1 MAKSRQNLLVAGS
14 IGMLT
19 FPQATSFSVIASLTT
34 LLSLGERPYL
44 VPEKATKAPVLLI
57 VVFLVSKSAGLC
69 PLSPHQ

>member
-1 MAKSRQNLLVAGS
+1 
-14 IGMLT
+14 
-19 FPQATSFSVIASLTT
+19 
-34 LLSLGERPYL
+34 LSLGERPYL